1 MKGEN
6 MNRRTFIKGFG
17 IGAAVAAV
25 SGLKM
30 AGARSEKDKR
40 VWRMV
45 TPWTKDM
52 SIIQS
57 GAERFAKH
65 VGILSEDRLK
75 IQVYAGGELV
85 KPLEVFDAVSDG
97 TVECG
102 HSASYYWAKKV
113 PAAQWFTTVPFGLKA
128 SELNTWLHKG
138 GGIELWREVYAPYN
152 VIPMPAGNTGM
163 QMGGW
168 FNKPIMSAVD
178 FKGLKMRMPGLGGRV
193 LTKLGA
199 EVILLPAGEIYAA
212 LESGK
217 INATE
222 WIGPYHDMQMG
233 FDRISKFYYA
243 PGWHEP
249 GTGFEFIVNQKIFE
263 TLPPDLKLILRAA
276 TSDLACQ
283 IFTEF
288 EYYNTMAMLKIIQEK
303 KVQLRLFPR
312 ATLRELKRISTE
324 VLEEQASRDAM
335 SRKVH
340 DAYVRFKRDIRKFEL
355 LKGANWGV

>member
-1 MKGEN
+1 

-17 IGAAVAAV
+17 LGTAMAAV
-25 SGLKM
+25 SGLKT
-30 AGARSEKDKR
+30 AGARAEKEKR

-45 TPWTKDM
+45 TSWPKNM
-52 SIIQS
+52 SILQS

-65 VGILSEDRLK
+65 VAILSEGRLK

-85 KPLEVFDAVSDG
+85 KPLEVFDAVSNG

-102 HSASYYWAKKV
+102 NSASYYWAKKV
-113 PAAQWFTTVPFGLKA
+113 PAAQWFTTVPFGLRA

-138 GGIELWREVYAPYN
+138 GGIELWREVYAPHN

-168 FNKPIMSAVD
+168 FNKPIMSPAD
-178 FKGLKMRMPGLGGRV
+178 FKGLKMRIPGLGGRV

-217 INATE
+217 ITATE
-222 WIGPYHDMQMG
+222 WIGPYHDTQMG

-249 GTGFEFIVNQKIFE
+249 GTGFEFIINQKVYE
-263 TLPPDLKLILRAA
+263 ALPPDLQLILKVA
-276 TSDLACQ
+276 TQDLAAQ
-283 IFTEF
+283 VFTEF
-288 EYYNTMAMLKIIQEK
+288 EYFNTKAMLKIADAR

-312 ATLRELKRISTE
+312 ATLRELEGFATE
-324 VLEEQASRDAM
+324 VLEEEASIDVK
-335 SRKVH
+335 SRQVH
-340 DAYVRFKRDIRKFEL
+340 NAYVRFKHDIRKFEL
-355 LKGANWGV
+355 LKGANWEA

>member
-1 MKGEN
+1 
-6 MNRRTFIKGFG
+6 MNRRTFMKGCG
-17 IGAAVAAV
+17 LGAAMAAV
-25 SGLKM
+25 STLKTTSSR
-30 AGARSEKDKR
+30 AEKDER

-45 TPWTKDM
+45 TSWPKKM
-52 SIIQS
+52 PIIQN
-57 GAERFAKH
+57 GAERFAKNLEIMS
-65 VGILSEDRLK
+65 GGRLK
-75 IQVYAGGELV
+75 IQVFASGELV
-85 KPLEVFDAVSDG
+85 KPLEVFDAVSSG

-102 HSASYYWAKKV
+102 HAASYYWAKKV

-138 GGIELWREVYAPYN
+138 GGLELWREAYAPYD
-152 VIPMPAGNTGM
+152 VIPMPAGNTGI

-168 FNKPIMSAVD
+168 FNKPIMASSD

-199 EVILLPAGEIYAA
+199 KVILLPADEIYPA

-233 FDRISKFYYA
+233 FHRISKFYYA

-249 GTGFEFIVNQKIFE
+249 GTGFEFIINRKVFE
-263 TLPPDLKLILRAA
+263 TLPPDLKLILKAA
-276 TSDLACQ
+276 TLDLASQ
-283 IFTEF
+283 VFTEF
-288 EYYNTMAMLKIIQEK
+288 EYYNTEAMLKIAKER
-303 KVQLRLFPR
+303 KVQLRLFPQ
-312 ATLRELKRISTE
+312 AVLRELERISAK
-324 VLEEQASRDAM
+324 VLEEEASRDAI

-340 DAYVRFKRDIRKFEL
+340 DAYTRFKKDIRKYAL
-355 LKGANWGV
+355 LKGANMRI

>member
-1 MKGEN
+1 

-25 SGLKM
+25 SGLKTTV
-30 AGARSEKDKR
+30 ARAETDKR
-40 VWRMV
+40 IWRMV
-45 TPWTKDM
+45 TSWTKDM
-52 SIIQS
+52 SILQS
-57 GAERFAKH
+57 GAERFAEH
-65 VGILSEDRLK
+65 VAILSGDRLK

-97 TVECG
+97 KVECG
-102 HSASYYWAKKV
+102 NSASYYWAKRV
-113 PAAQWFTTVPFGLKA
+113 PAAQWFSSVPFGLKA

-138 GGIELWREVYAPYN
+138 GGTELWREVYAPYN
-152 VIPMPAGNTGM
+152 VIPMPAGNSGM

-168 FNKPIMSAVD
+168 FNKPITSAVD

-199 EVILLPAGEIYAA
+199 KVILLPAGEIYAA

-217 INATE
+217 IDATE

-249 GTGFEFIVNQKIFE
+249 GTGFEFIVNQAVFE

-276 TSDLACQ
+276 TLDLAFQ
-283 IFTEF
+283 VFTEF
-288 EYYNTMAMLKIIQEK
+288 EYYNTIAMLKIAQER

-312 ATLRELKRISTE
+312 AILKELERISTE
-324 VLEEQASRDAM
+324 VLEEEADRDAM

-340 DAYVRFKRDIRKFEL
+340 DAYVQFKNDIRKYEL